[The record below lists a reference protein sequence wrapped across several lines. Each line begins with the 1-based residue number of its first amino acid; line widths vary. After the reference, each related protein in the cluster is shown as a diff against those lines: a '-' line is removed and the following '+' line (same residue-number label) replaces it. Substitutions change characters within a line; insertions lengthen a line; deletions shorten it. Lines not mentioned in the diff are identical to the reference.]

1 MCGLFFAR
9 MEVRVKG
16 KPMTKRRGNGEG
28 SIFQRADKRWAATI
42 TIGYDAMG
50 KQRRRTVYGQTKREV
65 REKLTDLHVQQSA
78 GTLRPIDRETL
89 AEFLNHWLDTSI
101 RPERSENTID
111 GYERTIKNHITPYL
125 GSVRLDRIDAATLQR
140 LLSELQGRNIGP
152 SARKRVYE
160 VLSSSLNRA
169 VKWGKIRFNPC
180 DGVEKPRADRQEM
193 QPLSAVEAR
202 QMLNVTREHRLS
214 ALMVL
219 ALSTGMRQGELF
231 GLSWDAVDLD
241 RGILHVR
248 QQLTNV
254 KGIPKLTRPKT
265 PKSRRLIELTDD
277 AVEALTE
284 HRALTLREGFGG
296 SEVVFC
302 GKNGGYIQRA
312 SFARNF
318 WHRSLDKAGI
328 ERRGFHHLRHTYATL
343 TLGAGV
349 PVHIV
354 SAVLG
359 HARPSIT
366 LDVYSHVLEGMQS
379 QARDS
384 IGLILRFDSAASVAS
399 A

>member
-1 MCGLFFAR
+1 MS
-9 MEVRVKG
+9 
-16 KPMTKRRGNGEG
+16 KRRGNGEG
-28 SIFQRADKRWAATI
+28 SIFQRADGRWTATI
-42 TIGYDAMG
+42 SIGFGETG
-50 KQRRRTVYGQTKREV
+50 KRRRRTVYAATKREV
-65 REKLTDLHVQQSA
+65 REKLLELHLQQSA
-78 GTLRPIDRETL
+78 GTLRPVDRETL

-101 RPERSENTID
+101 RPERSENTTD
-111 GYERTIKNHITPYL
+111 AYERTIRNHIVPYL
-125 GSVRLDRIDAATLQR
+125 GSVRLDRIDAATIQR
-140 LLSELQGRNIGP
+140 LLSELQTRSIGP
-152 SARKRVYE
+152 SARRRVYE
-160 VLSSSLNRA
+160 ILSSSLNRG
-169 VKWGKIRFNPC
+169 VRWGKIRFNPC
-180 DGVEKPRADRQEM
+180 DFVDKPRTVRKEM
-193 QPLSAVEAR
+193 QPLSAEEAR
-202 QMLNVTREHRLS
+202 HLLNTTREHRLY

-219 ALSTGMRQGELF
+219 AISTGMRQGELF
-231 GLSWDAVDLD
+231 GLGWDAVDLD

-248 QQLTNV
+248 RQLTNV
-254 KGIPKLTRPKT
+254 KGKPKLTRPKT

-277 AVEALTE
+277 AVEALME
-284 HRALTLREGFGG
+284 HRALMLREGYGG

-302 GKNGGYIQRA
+302 GANGGYIQRA

-384 IGLILRFDSAASVAS
+384 IGLILRAGSAVSAASA
-399 A
+399 